1 MGTQKGI
8 KIDPIVESVRQKF
21 QQRSAAGQ
29 LKYETT
35 LDRTDLTTKDW
46 LTHAQEEAMDFVLYL
61 ERLLL
66 QFDPVDEDADTET
79 TEQYEAQGNGGDR
92 FDR

>member
-1 MGTQKGI
+1 MGTQNTEGKGI

-29 LKYETT
+29 LKYRST
-35 LDRTDLTTKDW
+35 LDRTDLTARDW

-66 QFDPVDEDADTET
+66 QFDPVAEEDDPSP
-79 TEQYEAQGNGGDR
+79 
-92 FDR
+92 